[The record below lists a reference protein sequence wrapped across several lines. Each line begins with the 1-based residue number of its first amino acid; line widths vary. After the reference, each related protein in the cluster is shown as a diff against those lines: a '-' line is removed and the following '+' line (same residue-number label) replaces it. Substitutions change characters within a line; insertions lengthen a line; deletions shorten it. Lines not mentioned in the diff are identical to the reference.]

1 MPNAKAEP
9 PRKRLTRAESQ
20 ARTRAALIDAGR
32 RVFLERG
39 YAGASVEA
47 IAAEAGYTRGAF
59 YSNFKSK
66 EELFT
71 ELIQERG
78 YRKYAELAMT
88 SFDPAR
94 RPSAREIGE
103 LLAQVQSHP
112 DLAWIFP
119 LWFELIAHAGR
130 DEELRK
136 LAAGFW
142 TGNRALT
149 AAVVRRIYEEAGTEP
164 PAEPERLAS
173 ALIALDIGLAIQH
186 FVDPEAAP
194 LDLYPEL
201 YELLFGRMAPG
212 GQTPGNA

>member
-1 MPNAKAEP
+1 MSDVKDTK
-9 PRKRLTRAESQ
+9 PRKRLTRTESQ
-20 ARTRAALIDAGR
+20 AQTRAALVDAGR

-47 IAAEAGYTRGAF
+47 IATEAGYTRGAF

-78 YRKYAELAMT
+78 YRKYAELAMA
-88 SFDPAR
+88 SFDPER
-94 RPSAREIGE
+94 RPSAREVGE
-103 LLAQVQSHP
+103 LLARVQDHP

-119 LWFELIAHAGR
+119 LWFELIANAGR

-149 AAVVRRIYEEAGTEP
+149 AAVVQQVYEEAGTDP
-164 PAEPERLAS
+164 PAAPERLAS

-186 FVDPEAAP
+186 YVDPEAAP

-201 YELLFGRMAPG
+201 YELLFGRLVPLEDD
-212 GQTPGNA
+212 